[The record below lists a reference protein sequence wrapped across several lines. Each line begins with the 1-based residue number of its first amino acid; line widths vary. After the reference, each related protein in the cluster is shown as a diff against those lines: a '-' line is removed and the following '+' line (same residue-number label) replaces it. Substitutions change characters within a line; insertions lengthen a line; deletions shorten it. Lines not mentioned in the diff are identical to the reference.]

1 MGGKFLV
8 ITWQTCNY
16 LAMRFL
22 ILVLIGGRVEVLLTD
37 LPAAGYVLHN
47 NYCCSRATGAITH
60 KNETS
65 KCDTIVSRPD

>member
-22 ILVLIGGRVEVLLTD
+22 ILVVIGGGVEVLLPD
-37 LPAAGYVLHN
+37 LPAAGLVLHN
-47 NYCCSRATGAITH
+47 NYCRSRATGAH
-60 KNETS
+60 HS
-65 KCDTIVSRPD
+65 